1 MQDTKKIFIS
11 HVEEDEK
18 IALDIAKGLENA
30 GYETWY
36 YERDSLPG
44 PTYLIQIATAISE
57 CSAFVII
64 ISPNSLGSN
73 QVNNEVVSASE
84 KNRPFIPVL
93 YNITHVEFQD
103 RRPDWR
109 LAIGAATSIKI
120 PQTGVADII
129 PRILAG
135 LRALRIDPSEEMVL
149 IPAGPFLMG
158 DDELDAPVHEVYLD
172 AFYIDKY
179 QVTNAKYKK
188 FMDATGHPAP
198 GYWNNSRFNAPDHP
212 VVGVSWDDA
221 NAYCQW
227 AGKRLPTE
235 AEWEK
240 GARGGIAGKKY
251 VWGDEWPPPAG
262 AGNFADK
269 SLKKAEKLYPV
280 IDGYDDG
287 YAYTAPVGKFK
298 PNGYGLYNMA
308 GNVWEW
314 CADWYDRDYYRNSP
328 RENSRGRIL
337 VNIVICAAGLGPTS
351 MRTSCARHFVSTRN
365 LPVGSTVWVS
375 VA

>member
-1 MQDTKKIFIS
+1 
-11 HVEEDEK
+11 
-18 IALDIAKGLENA
+18 
-30 GYETWY
+30 
-36 YERDSLPG
+36 
-44 PTYLIQIATAISE
+44 
-57 CSAFVII
+57 
-64 ISPNSLGSN
+64 
-73 QVNNEVVSASE
+73 
-84 KNRPFIPVL
+84 
-93 YNITHVEFQD
+93 
-103 RRPDWR
+103 
-109 LAIGAATSIKI
+109 
-120 PQTGVADII
+120 
-129 PRILAG
+129 
-135 LRALRIDPSEEMVL
+135 
-149 IPAGPFLMG
+149 
-158 DDELDAPVHEVYLD
+158 VHEVYLD

-328 RENSRGRIL
+328 RENPKGPDPTKYRVLRGGSWFFNDVGYLRT
-337 VNIVICAAGLGPTS
+337 AFRDGLEPAYWSSG
-351 MRTSCARHFVSTRN
+351 
-365 LPVGSTVWVS
+365 VGFRS
-375 VA
+375 VAQYSS